1 MICIN
6 LIRVSADSKYLDIN
20 IETTGNCHLEKL
32 VVSKLQYDRNGY
44 NWYPEF
50 DLSDKLNTVPKINP
64 TTGEYEYE
72 KNPDGTYV
80 EDESGFYIPIQEV
93 AKKQVLRIDLK
104 AFGGSGFFKI
114 TMKEDCETTEVC
126 DTIEAYASDVS
137 SVYRYLIGKLMNM
150 NCSCYKLDEDLE
162 RAFMFLYA
170 HQEAMQLNRI
180 DEAIKFYIAL
190 AKQFNLCGPDGRFG
204 NNCVC
209 QTPQSKPFNI
219 PKKTIPA
226 GCGCRR

>member
-20 IETTGNCHLEKL
+20 IEVTGECVLEKL
-32 VVSKLQYDRNGY
+32 SVA
-44 NWYPEF
+44 
-50 DLSDKLNTVPKINP
+50 KLNTSNGDFERELDFTKYLRTEDKLDAEGNPIPELDEDGNP
-64 TTGEYEYE
+64 TFDDYG
-72 KNPDGTYV
+72 NPIFEQV
-80 EDESGFYIPIQEV
+80 IS
-93 AKKQVLRIDLK
+93 KKQVLRIDLK
-104 AFGGSGFFKI
+104 AFEGTGFFRVRMEENCTYEGWCGESI
-114 TMKEDCETTEVC
+114 F
-126 DTIEAYASDVS
+126 AYASDVS

-180 DEAIKFYIAL
+180 DEAIKFYTAL
-190 AKQFNLCGPDGRFG
+190 VKQFNLCGPAGRFG
-204 NNCVC
+204 NDCIC
-209 QTPQSKPFNI
+209 QTPQSRPFNI